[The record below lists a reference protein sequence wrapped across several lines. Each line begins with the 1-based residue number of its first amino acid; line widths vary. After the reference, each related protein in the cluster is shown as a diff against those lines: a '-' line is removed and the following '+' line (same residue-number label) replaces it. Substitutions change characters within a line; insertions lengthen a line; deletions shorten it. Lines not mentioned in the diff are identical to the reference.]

1 MNQVPLKQRTF
12 EDFAVGESFTL
23 GSVQM
28 KEQEM
33 IGFATQFDPQRFH
46 VDQFPLFKKT
56 DTAGCLSPLL

>member
-33 IGFATQFDPQRFH
+33 IDFATQFDPQRFH
-46 VDQFPLFKKT
+46 VDPAAAADKRC
-56 DTAGCLSPLL
+56 CLLDE